1 MPFGPSGNLP
11 SHVDPKLAWAQ
22 MNLLDLP
29 VELNHASRNELL
41 RIPGIGPHGANAIL
55 NARREQRI
63 NNISDLRRIG
73 LQTQRALPFILIDGR
88 RPNYQPSL
96 FSF

>member
-1 MPFGPSGNLP
+1 
-11 SHVDPKLAWAQ
+11 

-29 VELNHASRNELL
+29 VELNHATRSELL
-41 RIPGIGPHGANAIL
+41 RIPGIGPRGVNAIL

-63 NNISDLRRIG
+63 KNLSDLRRIG
-73 LQTQRALPFILIDGR
+73 VQVQRALPFILIDGR
-88 RPNYQPSL
+88 RPDHQPSL